1 MFCTTFRQ
9 SQSCKHVF
17 FLRANR
23 QYHLNTITNNTHT
36 HLDGRVL
43 VLMTTHRIT
52 RHRPTFCFV
61 ILRCRIFFSLR
72 RRCRHVSDCTSA
84 DQTNKFYPSVVV
96 CTATTDDGNRSFT
109 VCACGSLEQR
119 PRNLLRGV
127 CGAIVEMLTDLV
139 TRPAQRESKE
149 QGCNTK
155 LERRGGVEFRPTSD
169 FVTRSE
175 DPKVTAYDF
184 KWC

>member
-1 MFCTTFRQ
+1 MGTGL
-9 SQSCKHVF
+9 SQF
-17 FLRANR
+17 ANAVHWNR
-23 QYHLNTITNNTHT
+23 
-36 HLDGRVL
+36 GL
-43 VLMTTHRIT
+43 V
-52 RHRPTFCFV
+52 
-61 ILRCRIFFSLR
+61 IF
-72 RRCRHVSDCTSA
+72 
-84 DQTNKFYPSVVV
+84 
-96 CTATTDDGNRSFT
+96 
-109 VCACGSLEQR
+109 
-119 PRNLLRGV
+119 LRGV

-175 DPKVTAYDF
+175 DPKVTTYGF